1 MKQTKRRT
9 LDSLLR
15 EMIDDAMSSTQYDRG
30 SMYKNAVREKE
41 RQESLYEEDDDAFDE
56 EESDTSSKT
65 IDDEMTKLASGEVTT
80 EDVVEKLNSIRAG
93 RSFRDE
99 VIASKLEEYVE
110 SLSKAEKTALLAYL
124 KGLSQIVTGEI
135 EPDDAMEP
143 SDDPGNIAMKKKKK
157 EEETARKLTIKP
169 TVFKKPAKDEEE
181 KRKKTPAEDT
191 SGPVPI
197 KPKK

>member
-15 EMIDDAMSSTQYDRG
+15 EMIDDAMSSTSYDRG
-30 SMYKNAVREKE
+30 GMYKNAVREKE
-41 RQESLYEEDDDAFDE
+41 RQESLTEEDDDIFGE
-56 EESDTSSKT
+56 EEPETSSKT
-65 IDDEMTKLASGEVTT
+65 LDDEMNKLSSGEVTT
-80 EDVVEKLNSIRAG
+80 EDVIERLNSIRAG

-99 VIASKLEEYVE
+99 AIASKLEEYVE
-110 SLSKAEKTALLAYL
+110 SLSKAEKIALLAYL

-135 EPDDAMEP
+135 DPDDAM
-143 SDDPGNIAMKKKKK
+143 DPGDEPATIAMKKKEK
-157 EEETARKLTIKP
+157 EQAAKKLTVKP
-169 TVFKKPAKDEEE
+169 TIVKKPMKDEEE
-181 KRKKTPAEDT
+181 KKKKPPAEDT

>member
-15 EMIDDAMSSTQYDRG
+15 EMIDDAMSSTSYDRG
-30 SMYKNAVREKE
+30 AMYKNAVSEKE
-41 RQESLYEEDDDAFDE
+41 RQESLMEEDDDIFGE
-56 EESDTSSKT
+56 EEPETSSKT
-65 IDDEMTKLASGEVTT
+65 LDDEMSKLSSGEVTT
-80 EDVVEKLNSIRAG
+80 EDVIERLNSIRAG

-99 VIASKLEEYVE
+99 AIASKLEEYVE
-110 SLSKAEKTALLAYL
+110 SLSKAEKIALLAYL

-135 EPDDAMEP
+135 DPDDAMEP
-143 SDDPGNIAMKKKKK
+143 GDEPATIAMKKKEK
-157 EEETARKLTIKP
+157 EQAAKKLTVKP
-169 TVFKKPAKDEEE
+169 TIVKKPMKDEEE
-181 KRKKTPAEDT
+181 KKKKPPAEDT